1 MGNPAKTTL
10 LWMTAPLV
18 LVTAPGL
25 LAMLTGTTL
34 SAAPPLPGPPASQ
47 PSSSTSRGSSLDA
60 GSSQR
65 IEQPDS
71 PVSPFAN
78 PQQPTNAQRGT
89 IVLSDGTSISGWIS
103 TTQDQPLR
111 LYVPA
116 SRRYVHIPLRRVRR
130 IQAIVQ
136 WQHQQPQWYWKE
148 PANDEKILTGQVYP
162 VRKTSYRIRLREG
175 SELVADVAQTLWLRQ
190 ADGQVRRFLLH
201 KRQKADPG
209 TAMEDLRSVQEVLFD
224 PDGTDRDADA
234 APTSRPATQPAPPR

>member
-10 LWMTAPLV
+10 TWMTARLV
-18 LVTAPGL
+18 RFAAPGPV
-25 LAMLTGTTL
+25 AMLTAATL
-34 SAAPPLPGPPASQ
+34 AVAPPLPRTSASQ
-47 PSSSTSRGSSLDA
+47 PSCSAPLGSDFHA
-60 GSSQR
+60 PISQR
-65 IEQPDS
+65 TEQLDP

-89 IVLSDGTSISGWIS
+89 IVLSDGTSIPGWIY

-116 SRRYVHIPLRRVRR
+116 SRRYVQIALRQVLR

-162 VRKTSYRIRLREG
+162 VRKSSYRIRLRDD
-175 SELVADVAQTLWLRQ
+175 SELVGDVAQTLWLRQ
-190 ADGQVRRFLLH
+190 EDGQVRRFLLH

-209 TAMEDLRSVQEVLFD
+209 TALQNLLSVQEVLFD
-224 PDGTDRDADA
+224 PDRTDRDAAA
-234 APTSRPATQPAPPR
+234 APTSRPATQSATAR